1 MVTVEALF
9 IFPHPVHVILPEE
22 GLHNTVPA
30 VMVRCGHSAIVTRIE
45 VSKPLLHPPM
55 TFWAIFLMMQ
65 CRGLLAP
72 AASRIENSWGSRCEL
87 DILLRHRLQ
96 NLETI
101 DLRFI
106 IHIGVL
112 GRSRVRRNHLPA
124 LRLGT
129 IAGTSRTMTKF
140 WGSGSV
146 ANFWGID
153 HEQVAEHAATAT
165 IIGYLLTPVSQ
176 GKLDI

>member
-1 MVTVEALF
+1 MVTIVALL
-9 IFPHPVHVILPEE
+9 IPPHLVHVILPEE
-22 GLHNTVPA
+22 GLHNAVPA
-30 VMVRCGHSAIVTRIE
+30 VVVRCGHSTIVTWIE
-45 VSKPLLHPPM
+45 VSKPFLHPPM
-55 TFWAIFLMMQ
+55 SFWAIFLMMQ

-87 DILLRHRLQ
+87 NILLRYRMEK
-96 NLETI
+96 LETI